1 MGKIK
6 ILLKKKNDKKPV
18 YGNKSVSAKE
28 NGTKFEHRIL
38 KDNKHYSISIEQ
50 KNGSRYEYLSIIFLD
65 SILDSSCSNKYY
77 PQTFFKKCIYTK
89 DKEGG
94 LLGKYIY

>member
-6 ILLKKKNDKKPV
+6 ILLKKKIDKKPV

-38 KDNKHYSISIEQ
+38 KDNKHYSISIE
-50 KNGSRYEYLSIIFLD
+50 
-65 SILDSSCSNKYY
+65 
-77 PQTFFKKCIYTK
+77 
-89 DKEGG
+89 
-94 LLGKYIY
+94 